1 MTDIVNWYKNE
12 GTIKLLSQSD
22 RSKIINENK
31 SRKLFE
37 KWKKTYD

>member
-12 GTIKLLSQSD
+12 GTIELLSQSD

-31 SRKLFE
+31 NRKLFE